1 MVGNLRYKIDWVGQ
15 IKKNYV
21 TVPFMICFI
30 FYLSAISQY
39 KPPGAFNRGGGR
51 FNGGSSALR
60 VLKGLYLEAF
70 IHVGAYFRNIWV

>member
-1 MVGNLRYKIDWVGQ
+1 MVGNLRYKIDWAGQ

-39 KPPGAFNRGGGR
+39 KPPGAFNRGGG
-51 FNGGSSALR
+51 
-60 VLKGLYLEAF
+60 
-70 IHVGAYFRNIWV
+70 GAI